1 MKEEITLINMYWPAE
16 IQYTYKIEY
25 GKFQR
30 PGVLMDFDES
40 NDQAGLMDTYELGIL
55 HDQLYPAVFRY
66 VSYRL
71 QDQQLCEDVTSEVF
85 VRLLDAV
92 QRRDRKIKDVR
103 AWVFGTASNLIND
116 HFRQKYRH
124 KIEDLDDHQNLP
136 AEHSTE
142 GSVDRALTLNEIR
155 WAIQKLTPDQ
165 QNVIALR
172 FSQDLSLEE
181 TAAIVGKSVNA
192 VKVLQFRA
200 LASMRRILEEKWN
213 NNHGQP

>member
-1 MKEEITLINMYWPAE
+1 MNVAWPVE
-16 IQYTYKIEY
+16 IQYTYKINY
-25 GKFQR
+25 GKFVQ
-30 PGVLMDFDES
+30 PGVSMNLDDLDE
-40 NDQAGLMDTYELGIL
+40 QAGTLDPQALGAL
-55 HDQLYPAVFRY
+55 HDQLYPAIFRY

-71 QDQQLCEDVTSEVF
+71 QDPQLCEDVTSEVF
-85 VRLLDAV
+85 VRLLVACH
-92 QRRDRKIKDVR
+92 RRDRKIKDVR

-116 HFRQKYRH
+116 HFRQKYRR
-124 KIEDLDDHQNLP
+124 KIEDLEDHQNLP

-142 GSVDRALTLNEIR
+142 GTVDRALTLSEIR

-181 TAAIVGKSVNA
+181 TAAIVGKSINA

-200 LASMRRILEEKWN
+200 LAAMRRILEEKWN
-213 NNHGQP
+213 NNHGQL

>member
-1 MKEEITLINMYWPAE
+1 MSMSWAAE
-16 IQYTYKIEY
+16 IHYTYKINY
-25 GKFQR
+25 GRFLR
-30 PGVLMDFDES
+30 PGVLMNLEKS
-40 NDQAGLMDTYELGIL
+40 NEQAGIIDPQALGEL
-55 HDQLYPAVFRY
+55 HDQLYPAIFRY

-71 QDQQLCEDVTSEVF
+71 QDQQLCEDITSEVF
-85 VRLLDAV
+85 VRLLDACH
-92 QRRDRKIKDVR
+92 RRDRRIKDVR

-116 HFRQKYRH
+116 HFRQKYRRSF
-124 KIEDLDDHQNLP
+124 EDLDDHQDLP

-142 GSVDRALTLNEIR
+142 GSVERELTMGEIS
-155 WAIQKLTPDQ
+155 WAIRKLTPDQ

-200 LASMRRILEEKWN
+200 LAAMRRILEEKWN
-213 NNHGQP
+213 HNDGQI

>member
-1 MKEEITLINMYWPAE
+1 MNLDELDEQAKRFDP
-16 IQYTYKIEY
+16 
-25 GKFQR
+25 QR
-30 PGVLMDFDES
+30 
-40 NDQAGLMDTYELGIL
+40 LGAL
-55 HDQLYPAVFRY
+55 HDQLYPAIFRY

-71 QDQQLCEDVTSEVF
+71 QDQQLCEDITSEVF
-85 VRLLDAV
+85 VRLLDAS
-92 QRRDRKIKDVR
+92 QRRSNKIKDVR

-116 HFRQKYRH
+116 HFRQKYRR
-124 KIEDLDDHQNLP
+124 KFEDLDDHQDLP

-142 GSVDRALTLNEIR
+142 GSVDSVLTMREIS
-155 WAIQKLTPDQ
+155 WAIRKLTPDQ

-200 LASMRRILEEKWN
+200 LAAMRRILEEKWDHN
-213 NNHGQP
+213 DGQI

>member
-1 MKEEITLINMYWPAE
+1 MAWPAE
-16 IQYTYKIEY
+16 IHYTYRVNY
-25 GKFQR
+25 GELLR
-30 PGVLMDFDES
+30 PGISMNLDDQIE
-40 NDQAGLMDTYELGIL
+40 QAGILDPQTLGAI
-55 HDQLYPAVFRY
+55 HDQLYPAIFRY

-71 QDQQLCEDVTSEVF
+71 QDEQLCEDITSEVF
-85 VRLLDAV
+85 VRFLDACH
-92 QRRDRKIKDVR
+92 RKDRKINDVK

-116 HFRQKYRH
+116 YFRQKYRR
-124 KIEDLDDHQNLP
+124 KIEDLEDHQDLP

-142 GSVDRALTLNEIR
+142 GSVDRALTMREIS
-155 WAIQKLTPDQ
+155 WAIRKLTPDQ

-200 LASMRRILEEKWN
+200 LAAMRRILEEKWN
-213 NNHGQP
+213 NHDGRL

>member
-1 MKEEITLINMYWPAE
+1 MNISWP
-16 IQYTYKIEY
+16 IGIRYTYRVNF
-25 GKFQR
+25 GDFLR
-30 PGVLMDFDES
+30 PGVLMNLDDLNE
-40 NDQAGLMDTYELGIL
+40 QAGIIDPQALGAL
-55 HDQLYPAVFRY
+55 HDHLYPAIFRY

-71 QDQQLCEDVTSEVF
+71 QDQQLCEDITSEVF
-85 VRLLDAV
+85 VRLLDAY

-116 HFRQKYRH
+116 HFRQKYRR
-124 KIEDLDDHQNLP
+124 KFEDLDDHQNLP

-142 GSVDRALTLNEIR
+142 GIVDKALTMSEIN
-155 WAIQKLTPDQ
+155 WAIRKLTPDQ

-200 LASMRRILEEKWN
+200 IAAMRRLLEENWN
-213 NNHGQP
+213 NNDG